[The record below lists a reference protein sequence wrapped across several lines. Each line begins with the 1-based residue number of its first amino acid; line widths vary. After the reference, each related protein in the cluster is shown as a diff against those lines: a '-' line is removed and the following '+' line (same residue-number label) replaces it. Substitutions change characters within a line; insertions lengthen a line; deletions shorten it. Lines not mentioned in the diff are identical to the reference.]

1 MCGIYASISTDGF
14 KNPSTLAKEFLCNRG
29 PDHIGESHT
38 QLSLQDGKS
47 YWISLIST
55 VLALRGGYVTAQP
68 FKDYH
73 SDSLL
78 CWNGEAWK
86 IGTEKVTGNDG
97 QAIFDALVRAS
108 LAQVTSKSS
117 DGILNVLR
125 SIAGPFAFVF
135 VDSLNKQIYFGRDRL
150 GRRSL
155 LYKHNQSST
164 SLEFASIAD
173 PASGLWNEVEAD
185 AVYQLSCDGSGPVET
200 HQGILPDLL
209 SRSIAPTY
217 MHPWNAVPCD
227 ASVSHWP

>member
-108 LAQVTSKSS
+108 LAQVTSEA
-117 DGILNVLR
+117 LR
-125 SIAGPFAFVF
+125 A
-135 VDSLNKQIYFGRDRL
+135 
-150 GRRSL
+150 L
-155 LYKHNQSST
+155 LLLFLLTAST
-164 SLEFASIAD
+164 SRSTLVEIVLVDGRYYTSTIKA
-173 PASGLWNEVEAD
+173 PHLWSSQA
-185 AVYQLSCDGSGPVET
+185 LL
-200 HQGILPDLL
+200 ILP
-209 SRSIAPTY
+209 AVFGTKWKPTRFISFHVMEVVRLRLIRVSCQICCRGQLHLRTCTLGMPY
-217 MHPWNAVPCD
+217 LAMHP
-227 ASVSHWP
+227 